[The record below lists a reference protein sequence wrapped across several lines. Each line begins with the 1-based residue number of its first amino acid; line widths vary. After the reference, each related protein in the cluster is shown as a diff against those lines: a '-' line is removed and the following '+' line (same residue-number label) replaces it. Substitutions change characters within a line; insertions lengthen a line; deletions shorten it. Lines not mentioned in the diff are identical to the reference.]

1 MAAVALRP
9 GLQYSKGEKTAQEVP
24 RMPGCLLQTPLGPL
38 LAREEE
44 GLLCGLA
51 FAQPGDT
58 AIPSEDTPLLRE
70 ARRQLAAYF
79 EGRLRVFD
87 LPLRLEGTAF
97 QRAVW
102 ARLTAI
108 PYGQLSTYGRI
119 AREIG
124 RPGAARAVGRA
135 IHLNPVTIV
144 VPCHRV
150 VGARGRLTG
159 YAGGLARKQA
169 LLRLEQTP

>member
-1 MAAVALRP
+1 
-9 GLQYSKGEKTAQEVP
+9 
-24 RMPGCLLQTPLGPL
+24 MPVCLLQTPLGPL